1 MRFLPLFFDTSSGVF
16 ILVGSGEAALAKLR
30 LLRAAGAYVRWFS
43 CSIDVAE
50 ELSTSPGK
58 GKLEISVGDPLKAD
72 LSDVVAI
79 VSAAGELLDRHSPRA
94 RGANAF
100 QSMSSTVRICRPS
113 FFPPSSIAAR
123 WSSPSAPV
131 ELPRFWRSACVNG
144 SKRCF
149 PRGSASLPN

>member
-30 LLRAAGAYVRWFS
+30 LLRAAGAHVRWFS

-58 GKLEISVGDPLKAD
+58 GQLEISVGDPLKAD

-79 VSAAGELLDRHSPRA
+79 VSAAGDLFDHH
-94 RGANAF
+94 
-100 QSMSSTVRICRPS
+100 
-113 FFPPSSIAAR
+113 IAAR
-123 WSSPSAPV
+123 ASAAHPGQCCRPPGSV
-131 ELPRFWRSACVNG
+131 DLYLSRHRRSWRGGRRHRHRRSFPG
-144 SKRCF
+144 SGAA
-149 PRGSASLPN
+149 PA